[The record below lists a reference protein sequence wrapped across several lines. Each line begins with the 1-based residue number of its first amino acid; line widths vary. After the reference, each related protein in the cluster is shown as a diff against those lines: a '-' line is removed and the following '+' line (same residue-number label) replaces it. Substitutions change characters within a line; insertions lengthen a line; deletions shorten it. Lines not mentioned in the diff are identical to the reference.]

1 MLNITSKVSILIVFV
16 SADRVNHVVSLT
28 IYLDTR
34 FQATLSNVLLNT
46 TFTSKTTEYFGT
58 AFYKV
63 CQLLQGRLT

>member
-16 SADRVNHVVSLT
+16 SADRVNHVVSLK

-46 TFTSKTTEYFGT
+46 TFTSKTTEYFGM
-58 AFYKV
+58 AFYNV
-63 CQLLQGRLT
+63 CQLLQDRLT